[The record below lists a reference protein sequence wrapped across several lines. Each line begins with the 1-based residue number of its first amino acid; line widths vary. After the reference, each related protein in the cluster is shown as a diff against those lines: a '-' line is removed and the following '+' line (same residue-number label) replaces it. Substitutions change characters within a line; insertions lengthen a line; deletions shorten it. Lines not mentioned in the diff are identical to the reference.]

1 MGTLSKLNK
10 LESEAAVTVVGIA
23 SGSVEL
29 PGSLV
34 RGWRYAGRKG
44 ETRKKKYPQ

>member
-34 RGWRYAGRKG
+34 RGWRYAGRPTAPG
-44 ETRKKKYPQ
+44 TESADT